1 MKVSL
6 KQIVAAS
13 MLMAASAGAFA
24 DVSVPAGYQNSATA
38 PAGFTPNSDD
48 DGGMV
53 FHLFNTNDTT
63 FSVSYYLGLS
73 LSQATATEMDDN
85 GLTLTWTIAP
95 STYAGA
101 DLANMQWG
109 VLAGNN
115 GAQNTAG
122 STSLLVTAN
131 VAGGSSTA
139 LTNSNIIN
147 AATLIDNAY
156 NGANTDDAPLDVN
169 TVANNL
175 EDAKSQLAGNLG
187 TEGFNWTAAANDPSA
202 TLAMYYYAQNGGRG
216 QGGAAATA
224 TQYAGVWSF
233 DAATGALTYAVG
245 AVSAVPLPA
254 AVWLLLSA
262 VGGLGAVGRRRVAA

>member
-24 DVSVPAGYQNSATA
+24 DVSVPAGFDNSATA
-38 PAGFTPNSDD
+38 PAGFTPNDEN

-53 FHLFNTNDTT
+53 FHLFNTDDNT

-73 LSQATATEMDDN
+73 LSQVTSTEMDND

-95 STYAGA
+95 SSYAGA
-101 DLANMQWG
+101 NLANMQWG

-115 GAQNTAG
+115 GNQNTAG
-122 STSLLVTAN
+122 STSLLVTADT
-131 VAGGSSTA
+131 AHGSSVN
-139 LTNSNIIN
+139 LTNQSIIT
-147 AATLIDNAY
+147 ATTNIDNAY
-156 NGANTDDAPLDVN
+156 NGANTDDAALDVN
-169 TVANNL
+169 TIANTL
-175 EDAKSQLAGNLG
+175 EDAKAQLSGNLG
-187 TEGFNWTAAANDPSA
+187 TDGFDWTAAANDPSA
-202 TLAMYYYAQNGGRG
+202 TLAMYFFAQNGGRG

-254 AVWLLLSA
+254 ALWLLLSA